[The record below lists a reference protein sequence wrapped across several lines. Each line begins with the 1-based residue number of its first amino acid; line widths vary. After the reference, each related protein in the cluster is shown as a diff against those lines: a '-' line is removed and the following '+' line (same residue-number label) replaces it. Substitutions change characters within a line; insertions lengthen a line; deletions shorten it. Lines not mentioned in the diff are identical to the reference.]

1 MNTPSTLLVLSTLFY
16 MVVMVMSDRLMEPNS
31 MFYLFS
37 LLLLS
42 LEKHYNQSETWV
54 LELVLTF
61 ATDSYFPVVI

>member
-1 MNTPSTLLVLSTLFY
+1 